1 MFYYTYILLMS
12 NNKFYIGYTSDLR
25 RRMME
30 HNSGGNKTTKKSLPV
45 KLIFYEAFLNED
57 DAKRRERY
65 FKTHKGKTSLKI
77 MIQKYLINNMGP

>member
-1 MFYYTYILLMS
+1 MS

-30 HNSGGNKTTKKSLPV
+30 YNSGGNKTTKKSLPV